1 MGGQPVDVQRFS
13 ASPVGALLPI
23 SGYDALLGTYYNHFA
38 FSPNPLPRTIR
49 LSGRTYKL
57 VSEADREVGRLDA
70 GAGRLPKPEILV
82 RPTLYREA
90 VSTSA
95 LEGTYA
101 PLVEVFEADYVDER
115 ERRMEVRE
123 ILNYVH
129 AATQGRELIKSK
141 PICVTLIA
149 ELQQLLV
156 RGTRGDHADSG
167 RLRQGQVFIGER
179 TSGIEQSRYVPP
191 PAGDILVNGM
201 SDWEK
206 WINADDDVPLLVKA
220 ALGHYQFEAL
230 HPFSDGN
237 GRLGRLIV
245 VLQLVY
251 EGALALPILNLSPWL
266 DQRKE
271 EYKDRLLDVSV
282 TGDYD
287 AWVQFFAQ
295 AVKAQAEDA
304 LNRVDQIIQIREEML
319 ASLKARGA
327 RGVVLDI
334 VDDLISYPVITP
346 TQAAEL
352 HNVTYPPANRAIQ
365 RLVDI
370 GYLQEMTGRTYGR
383 VYACRAIMRVL
394 DSPPGALGTRRPM
407 SAASYT

>member
-1 MGGQPVDVQRFS
+1 VDVQRFS
-13 ASPVGALLPI
+13 ASPVGTLLPI
-23 SGYDALLGTYYNHFA
+23 TGYDVLLGTSYDHFA
-38 FSPNPLPRTIR
+38 FSPNPLPGTVS
-49 LSGRTYKL
+49 LSQHTYKL
-57 VSEADREVGRLDA
+57 VSEADRAVGRLDA
-70 GAGRLPKPEILV
+70 GAGRLPNPSILV

-101 PLVEVFEADYVDER
+101 PLVEVFEADYVDAR
-115 ERRMEVRE
+115 QRRMEVRE
-123 ILNYVH
+123 ILNYVD
-129 AATQGRELIKSK
+129 AAMRGLELIESK

-167 RLRQGQVFIGER
+167 RLRQGQVYIGER
-179 TSGIEQSRYVPP
+179 MSGIEKSRYVPP
-191 PAGDILVNGM
+191 PAGDILEKGM

-206 WINADDDVPLLVKA
+206 WINADDGVPLLVKA

-237 GRLGRLIV
+237 GRLGRLVV

-251 EGALALPILNLSPWL
+251 ERALALPILDLSPWL

-271 EYKDRLLDVSV
+271 EYKDRLLDVSI

-287 AWVQFFAQ
+287 AWIQFFAR

-319 ASLKARGA
+319 TSLKAQGA
-327 RGVVLDI
+327 HGVVLDI

-346 TQAAEL
+346 TQAAAL

-370 GYLQEMTGRTYGR
+370 GYLQEMTGGTYGR
-383 VYACRAIMRVL
+383 VYACGAIMRVL
-394 DSPPGALGTRRPM
+394 DRPAGSLAVGGTRTM
-407 SAASYT
+407 GAASYT